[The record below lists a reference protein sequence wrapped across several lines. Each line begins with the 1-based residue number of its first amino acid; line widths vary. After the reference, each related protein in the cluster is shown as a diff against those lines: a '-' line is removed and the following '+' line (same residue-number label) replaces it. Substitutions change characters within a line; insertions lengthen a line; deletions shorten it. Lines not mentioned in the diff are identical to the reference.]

1 MLHIRIF
8 LFQIFNL
15 YIYIWLKIWLKI
27 WSIVVF
33 LFFVPRRKITL
44 IDPSA
49 TQAFP
54 LTLKASWSEQHC
66 VAEFARHFYNSRARR
81 LDGHPG
87 RRSSSAGISWM
98 YDQSNPDSNLVDL
111 VRASRPGH
119 NWLTSRAI
127 PWCLL
132 PTLAPPPSYPL
143 SVIYTF
149 NLLEAE
155 EWEGARVE
163 RSGHLV
169 DLMVSFGSGLLFQF
183 SHSIRIIKVAA
194 PLCPSSSTLSPFSS
208 LSPSLGL
215 SPVI

>member
-1 MLHIRIF
+1 MVRA
-8 LFQIFNL
+8 
-15 YIYIWLKIWLKI
+15 K
-27 WSIVVF
+27 
-33 LFFVPRRKITL
+33 
-44 IDPSA
+44 
-49 TQAFP
+49 
-54 LTLKASWSEQHC
+54 HC
-66 VAEFARHFYNSRARR
+66 AVEFARHFHNSRARR

-132 PTLAPPPSYPL
+132 PTLSYPL

-155 EWEGARVE
+155 EREEREVRVE

-194 PLCPSSSTLSPFSS
+194 PLCPSSSTLQPF
-208 LSPSLGL
+208 PSLPRLIARYLRDNCKIRREEFPLDLCRNCNVATGMN
-215 SPVI
+215 SRID

>member
-1 MLHIRIF
+1 
-8 LFQIFNL
+8 
-15 YIYIWLKIWLKI
+15 
-27 WSIVVF
+27 
-33 LFFVPRRKITL
+33 
-44 IDPSA
+44 
-49 TQAFP
+49 
-54 LTLKASWSEQHC
+54 
-66 VAEFARHFYNSRARR
+66 
-81 LDGHPG
+81 
-87 RRSSSAGISWM
+87 M

-132 PTLAPPPSYPL
+132 PTPAPPPSYPL

-194 PLCPSSSTLSPFSS
+194 PLLCPSSSTLLLPLS
-208 LSPSLGL
+208 LPRLIARYLRDNWARLGEKSFRADSAGSLQKL
-215 SPVI
+215 

>member
-15 YIYIWLKIWLKI
+15 YIYLIKNLIKNLIDRCF
-27 WSIVVF
+27 S
-33 LFFVPRRKITL
+33 LFCPEKKITL

-132 PTLAPPPSYPL
+132 PTPAPPPSYPL